1 MGIGDL
7 QMTELC
13 NGKKV
18 YIYNEKYVKS
28 ATCFTH
34 GNRINEHSV
43 RLFML

>member
-18 YIYNEKYVKS
+18 YIYNEKK
-28 ATCFTH
+28 
-34 GNRINEHSV
+34 N
-43 RLFML
+43 M